1 LIGAPGRTAG
11 LVATALLLTA
21 CTAGTERSAAPAG
34 SSTPGSST
42 PSRTTSSAPAST
54 GDQPV
59 ADTTSIICEH
69 AIDGFPPTPEFTVV
83 LDAVALP
90 TSPGYSAL
98 QGADSGS
105 TPRLFAKTGL
115 LVRAGVESRV
125 ELPASVASNVGI
137 GWSGW
142 PAQPSRTVVVPACP
156 DLEGTGW
163 LTFAGGYWA
172 DQPLCLPVDVRAGD
186 RQQRVEIGIGTP
198 CPGQAP
204 PPG

>member
-59 ADTTSIICEH
+59 ADTTSIICEL
-69 AIDGFPPTPEFTVV
+69 V

-90 TSPGYSAL
+90 TRPGYSAL